1 MKTTCSLR
9 LDLVG
14 ADSSWAWKYFHRV
27 AGTNP
32 SLSSSIPF
40 PQEVSAP
47 EIYSSFMNLTN
58 SHEINGLRK
67 WGIKCAESILPS
79 LIQQELTKFESG
91 DILFMVPA
99 QWAEIPFE
107 LLHVTGEFLCKRF
120 ALGTIICTDNKHG
133 PAPRSKPGSSF
144 LIIADPSGN
153 APQAHAE
160 GIAIQNIAK
169 ENHKNPHFIS
179 SNDKEKIF
187 AAVENAAIVHFA
199 GHSVYSKEKNISGWQ
214 LSNGCLFDLLDMK
227 QFGEKAGVPWLI
239 FSNSCYAGNSGCNQD
254 LAGMAGAFLQA
265 GIAQVIGPIT
275 AVNDSEAKAFALCFY
290 ELLFKG
296 MSAGQALLTAKLTL
310 SKNTLDVTQLLY
322 RLYGDPCFSTQCTK
336 PPEINK
342 INDKLKP
349 IKLKTVLIFGAIILA
364 VLLIALFI
372 PLGNNI
378 IYIPVKH

>member
-1 MKTTCSLR
+1 LR
-9 LDLVG
+9 
-14 ADSSWAWKYFHRV
+14 
-27 AGTNP
+27 
-32 SLSSSIPF
+32 
-40 PQEVSAP
+40 E
-47 EIYSSFMNLTN
+47 
-58 SHEINGLRK
+58 
-67 WGIKCAESILPS
+67 WGKKCAESILPS
-79 LIQQELTKFESG
+79 AIQLELAKFESG

-133 PAPRSKPGSSF
+133 PVPRSKPGSSF

-169 ENHKNPHFIS
+169 ANHKNPHFVS
-179 SNDKEKIF
+179 SKDKEKIF
-187 AAVENAAIVHFA
+187 AAVESAAIVHFA

-214 LSNGCLFDLLDMK
+214 LSNGCFFDLVDMK

-275 AVNDSEAKAFALCFY
+275 AVNDSEAKEFSLGFY
-290 ELLFKG
+290 ECLFKG
-296 MSAGQALLTAKLTL
+296 MTAGEAILAARLKISDSTSGVA
-310 SKNTLDVTQLLY
+310 QLLY
-322 RLYGDPCFSTQCTK
+322 RLYGDPCFSA
-336 PPEINK
+336 N
-342 INDKLKP
+342 P
-349 IKLKTVLIFGAIILA
+349 IKRDEASAVIQKPRPHKLRTVIIIGII
-364 VLLIALFI
+364 VLVILIAVIFI
-372 PLGNNI
+372 PLGSNI
-378 IYIPVKH
+378 IYIPIKH